1 MTVPPIKIAT
11 LNCRG
16 IATQEA
22 RRTLFHY
29 LRKFPFDIICLQETN
44 TPSTRA
50 DFWTQQW
57 LGPALWSRHV
67 GILLHPKHSFRSHS
81 FSHQQRLLIADVT
94 VQGHTFSVANMYAPS
109 NSTAR
114 SKFFRSLSPATFA
127 PCTFVAGDWNCVPD
141 PTQDRV
147 PYSPGHHGHWPLL
160 APSLTSFFDAA
171 LQGARLT
178 ILPLFIRATD
188 LATGWT
194 TFLLVWL
201 SRPIT
206 FPLLWRLL
214 LALTINWSACR

>member
-29 LRKFPFDIICLQETN
+29 LRKFSFDIICLQETN

-141 PTQDRV
+141 PTQDRCLI
-147 PYSPGHHGHWPLL
+147 PLDIMGTGPCLLLPLL
-160 APSLTSFFDAA
+160 PSLTRLSR
-171 LQGARLT
+171 GPVLT